1 MYRDCSPCRQL
12 QRCLQQLRLSDLQ
25 PRQQPYILRV
35 FQEGKNTDAELWG
48 IKLINKYLLLPAW
61 GSISWAKRN
70 DTTSNKQDKGVLDR
84 KLCGWS
90 HAGEVVAVFFL
101 SKSYLQKQFKK
112 YIGISPWDYLLQLR
126 MTEGKRLLRTSDFS
140 VHEIAWRVGFNDVS
154 YFVQVFRNL
163 EKITPLQYRILW
175 TSNQLPFSNWTSK
188 ESYGNSAE
196 RMRYQQGI
204 DNTGF
209 HVSVLQVRGR
219 CCQCV
224 CNWMIREPN
233 TIRHDFSPEV
243 QAIKDK
249 RVFAPI

>member
-1 MYRDCSPCRQL
+1 MLNYEASILLTSICY
-12 QRCLQQLRLSDLQ
+12 CLLEAVYHEQKETTPPVISKIKEYLTENYADDLTLERLSQ
-25 PRQQPYILRV
+25 
-35 FQEGKNTDAELWG
+35 
-48 IKLINKYLLLPAW
+48 
-61 GSISWAKRN
+61 S
-70 DTTSNKQDKGVLDR
+70 
-84 KLCGWS
+84 
-90 HAGEVVAVFFL
+90 FFL

>member
-1 MYRDCSPCRQL
+1 MLNYEASSLLTSICY
-12 QRCLQQLRLSDLQ
+12 CLLEAVYHEQKETTPPVISKIKEYLTENYADDLTLERLSQ
-25 PRQQPYILRV
+25 
-35 FQEGKNTDAELWG
+35 
-48 IKLINKYLLLPAW
+48 
-61 GSISWAKRN
+61 S
-70 DTTSNKQDKGVLDR
+70 
-84 KLCGWS
+84 
-90 HAGEVVAVFFL
+90 FFL